1 MKTSRELTIYY
12 VENKCPSKVI
22 GTITYSYEPAFKW
35 AARHLKEDFFVW
47 SYFIFH
53 RPEDSNIL
61 HTSTQKILEEIRF
74 DTLGDVETRLKEL
87 CDHKVLR
94 KTGELNTYFFEEL
107 PPISEENYRKA
118 AAELQELIE
127 ENSK

>member
-12 VENKCPSKVI
+12 VENKCPSKVVNA
-22 GTITYSYEPAFKW
+22 ITYSYEPAFKW
-35 AARHLKEDFFVW
+35 AARHLKEDFFIW

-61 HTSTQKILEEIRF
+61 HTSTQKILEELRF

-94 KTGELNTYFFEEL
+94 KTDELNTYFFEEL
-107 PPISEENYRKA
+107 PPINEEIYCKA
-118 AAELQELIE
+118 AAELIKEA
-127 ENSK
+127 SKM